1 MNAPEGKRGRHLT
14 CATGLRALTGGLFA
28 RGFERIVDRIDRGLE
43 FGTIEGTLPNG
54 SIRIVGG
61 RGPGPSAVITLHS
74 WKALLR
80 LVRGGS
86 AGWYEAWAAGEWSSP
101 YPVQIFDL
109 FMRNRVA
116 LGNVAR
122 PSGLARLAGK
132 AAHFFRR
139 NNRKGARRN
148 IEFHYDLG
156 NDFYA
161 AWLDESM
168 TYSSALFGDPPRNG
182 EVAADAIASDDGG
195 ERAAKC
201 NAIGRVPLHH
211 PSDGPPPRFGE
222 ELEAAQHRKIIAL
235 LARLNLK
242 PDDSLLEIGCGW
254 GGLAEIALREHKV
267 RYRGITLSPEQKGYA
282 DHRLDGL
289 GDASITLT
297 DYRDVRGQYDA
308 IASVEMVEA
317 VGQDYWPAYLASV
330 ARCLKPGGRAAI
342 QYIRIEDDVFEA
354 YARGTDFIQ
363 HYIFP
368 GGMLLSESRFRA
380 IAEFNGLEWREQ
392 HDFGLHYAE
401 TLRRWRERFDAA
413 VEGGKLPSGFDE
425 KFVSLWRYYLMYCE
439 GGFRGG
445 GINVA
450 QVTLVKN

>member
-1 MNAPEGKRGRHLT
+1 MNAHEGKRGRHLT
-14 CATGLRALTGGLFA
+14 RATGLRSFTGGLFA
-28 RGFERIVDRIDRGLE
+28 RGFERIVERIDRGLE
-43 FGTIEGTLPNG
+43 YGTIEGILPDG
-54 SIRIVGG
+54 TVRIVGARG
-61 RGPGPSAVITLHS
+61 RGPMAFITLHS
-74 WKALLR
+74 WKALYR

-101 YPVQIFDL
+101 DPVQIFDL
-109 FMRNRVA
+109 FMRNRVS

-132 AAHFFRR
+132 IVHALRD
-139 NNRKGARRN
+139 NSKDGARRN

-161 AWLDESM
+161 TWLDESM
-168 TYSSALFGDPPRNG
+168 AYSSALFAEP
-182 EVAADAIASDDGG
+182 ISAS
-195 ERAAKC
+195 E
-201 NAIGRVPLHH
+201 PLE
-211 PSDGPPPRFGE
+211 D
-222 ELEAAQHRKIIAL
+222 AQHRKVNAL
-235 LARLNLK
+235 LDRLDLK
-242 PDDSLLEIGCGW
+242 ADDSLLEIGCGW
-254 GGLAEIALREHKV
+254 GGLAEVAV
-267 RYRGITLSPEQKGYA
+267 RDHNVAYHGITLSSEQKAYA
-282 DHRLDGL
+282 DTRLARL
-289 GDASITLT
+289 GEASVTLT

-317 VGQDYWPAYLASV
+317 VGQKYWPDYLATI
-330 ARCLKPGGRAAI
+330 ARYLKPAGRAAI

-380 IAEFNGLEWREQ
+380 LAKENGLEWQDQ

-401 TLRRWRERFDAA
+401 TLKRWRARFDAA
-413 VEGGKLPSGFDE
+413 VDEGRLPAGFDE
-425 KFVSLWRYYLMYCE
+425 KFVRLWRYYLMYCE

-450 QVTLVKN
+450 QVTLVKR